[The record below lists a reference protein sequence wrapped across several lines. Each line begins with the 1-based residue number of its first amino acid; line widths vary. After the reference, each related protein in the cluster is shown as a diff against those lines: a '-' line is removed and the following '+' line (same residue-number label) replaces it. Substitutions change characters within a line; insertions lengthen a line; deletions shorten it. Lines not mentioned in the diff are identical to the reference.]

1 MEQQLT
7 GITPDFVGYEYT
19 SVRVSAAHESMVV
32 DGYRNF
38 GWLPDGSRNG
48 MLRFKRDRSLLNKT
62 ELTRLQ
68 RQFDSHL
75 RELDSLEKAPGYK
88 SSLIG
93 WCVGLLGC
101 VFLGGATFSY
111 LGGFMVLMVVLAV
124 PGFLC
129 WLGAAPI
136 ANKIRRVVEV
146 CNEPTIDHLYD
157 MNYDVCRR
165 ANSLLMRGGA
175 QMGDARAS
183 GAQPDESQSDGE

>member
-1 MEQQLT
+1 MDTQY
-7 GITPDFVGYEYT
+7 GNIAPDFVGYEYT
-19 SVRVSAAHESMVV
+19 SVRVSAARESMVV
-32 DGYRNF
+32 DSYRNF

-75 RELDSLEKAPGYK
+75 RELDSLEKVPGHK

-136 ANKIRRVVEV
+136 ANKIRRIVEV
-146 CNEPTIDHLYD
+146 RNEPAIDHLYD

-175 QMGDARAS
+175 RA
-183 GAQPDESQSDGE
+183 DESQVDGVGE

>member
-1 MEQQLT
+1 MDTQY
-7 GITPDFVGYEYT
+7 GNIAPDFVGYEYT
-19 SVRVSAAHESMVV
+19 SVRVGAAHESMVV

-38 GWLPDGSRNG
+38 GWMPDGSRNG

-75 RELDSLEKAPGYK
+75 RELDSLEKVPGHK

-136 ANKIRRVVEV
+136 ANKIRRIVEV
-146 CNEPTIDHLYD
+146 RNEPAIDHLYD

-165 ANSLLMRGGA
+165 ANALLMRGGA
-175 QMGDARAS
+175 RA
-183 GAQPDESQSDGE
+183 DESQVDGVGE